1 MSTTTQTVVRPKPIR
16 GSMKKVFASI
26 GSVADSVRLGAD
38 ILNVTLRVEL
48 VSQRL
53 SSATELAETFGIT
66 LVEAQRL
73 IEEA

>member
-1 MSTTTQTVVRPKPIR
+1 MSTTVARPKPIR
-16 GSMKKVFASI
+16 GSMKKVFSSI

-53 SSATELAETFGIT
+53 SAAQELADTFSIT
-66 LVEAQRL
+66 LVEAQQL
-73 IEEA
+73 IDEA

>member
-1 MSTTTQTVVRPKPIR
+1 MSTTVVRPKPIR
-16 GSMKKVFASI
+16 GSMKKVFSSI

-53 SSATELAETFGIT
+53 SAAQELAESFGIT
-66 LVEAQRL
+66 IAEAQRL

>member
-1 MSTTTQTVVRPKPIR
+1 MSTTTTVARPKPIR
-16 GSMKKVFASI
+16 GSMKKVFSSI

-38 ILNVTLRVEL
+38 IINVTLRVEL

-53 SSATELAETFGIT
+53 SAAQELAESFGIT
-66 LVEAQRL
+66 IAEAQQL

>member
-1 MSTTTQTVVRPKPIR
+1 MSTTTQPVVRPKPIR
-16 GSMKKVFASI
+16 GSMKKVFSSI

-38 ILNVTLRVEL
+38 IINVTLRVEL

-53 SSATELAETFGIT
+53 SAAQELAESFGIT

>member
-1 MSTTTQTVVRPKPIR
+1 MSTTTVARPKPIR
-16 GSMKKVFASI
+16 GSMKKVFSSV

-53 SSATELAETFGIT
+53 SAAQELAEQFGIT
-66 LVEAQRL
+66 VEQAQQL
-73 IEEA
+73 IDEA

>member
-1 MSTTTQTVVRPKPIR
+1 MSTTVVRPKPIR
-16 GSMKKVFASI
+16 GSMKKVFSSI

-53 SSATELAETFGIT
+53 SAAQELAESFGIT
-66 LVEAQRL
+66 LEQAQQL